1 MIFSPTRYTP
11 TLRDD
16 YAADI
21 DQYLPYIKAWWSVAS
36 PGFVFDDWQIELLR
50 RMTEL
55 DDNGQLRWRS
65 VLVSMGR
72 QNGKSELVSALG
84 IWSLLRKEGAYNVSV
99 ASTAEQ
105 ARLVYDRVQRIVA
118 ANPDTLGRLMVKLTD
133 TRGMKT
139 KHGAKYEIKA
149 SNANVLQ
156 GIPVNT
162 AIVDECHLVSA
173 QVWDALVSGTGARDS
188 TCIIGI
194 TTAGDENSELLNRLY
209 QNANKAISGDEQFS
223 RFGAWIWEASE
234 ADVPDN
240 DDKLIELLTEAN
252 PALQAGRIDVRN
264 LIDDV
269 RALPKEDIVRY
280 RLNRF
285 VNSGDKTFIPLD
297 LWWKCTKPLD
307 YEFPA
312 GDVVFAI
319 DRTPDWAHASIAAAV
334 KTPDDVIH
342 TELVA
347 SLVKPTMEQ
356 LLFLCGQLA
365 QYAPRAILVDGY
377 TLRDLHKE
385 LKIRGFQ
392 TDTVSLSDIV
402 NASSL
407 FFSRIARRT
416 LVHAGDPLLTV
427 QVPRTVRK
435 LVGEGFRV
443 SRRDSAVEIDA
454 VMATLLATYGVETL
468 RSQTIQVF

>member
-1 MIFSPTRYTP
+1 MFAPTRYTP
-11 TLRDD
+11 TLTDD
-16 YAADI
+16 FRSDI
-21 DQYLPYIKAWWSVAS
+21 DQFLPYIQAWWSVAS
-36 PGFVFDDWQIELLR
+36 PGFVFDEWQIELLR
-50 RMTEL
+50 RMTEV
-55 DDNGQLRWRS
+55 DESGELRFRS

-72 QNGKSELVSALG
+72 QNGKTELVSALG

-105 ARLVYDRVQRIVA
+105 ARLVYDRVQRIIA
-118 ANPDTLGRLMVKLTD
+118 SNGDTLGRLMVKLTD
-133 TRGMKT
+133 TRGIKT

-156 GIPVNT
+156 GIPVT
-162 AIVDECHLVSA
+162 TGIVDECHLVDA
-173 QVWDALVSGTGARDS
+173 QVWDALISGTGARDN
-188 TCIIGI
+188 TIIIGI

-209 QNANKAISGDEQFS
+209 QNAAKAISGDEQFS

-234 ADVPDN
+234 SEVPDD
-240 DDKLIELLTEAN
+240 DDKLVELLTEAN
-252 PALQAGRIDVRN
+252 PALQSGRIDVRN

-269 RALPKEDIVRY
+269 RALPKDDIIRY

-307 YEFPA
+307 YEFPK

-319 DRTPDWAHASIAAAV
+319 DRTPDWGHASIAAAV
-334 KTPDDVIH
+334 KTPDDIIH

-347 SLVKPTMEQ
+347 SIVKPTMEQ
-356 LLFLCGQLA
+356 LLYICGQLA
-365 QYAPRAILVDGY
+365 NFNPKSILVDGY

-385 LKIRGFQ
+385 LKLRGFQ
-392 TDTVSLSDIV
+392 ADTVTLSDIV

-407 FFSRIARRT
+407 FYSRIARRT
-416 LVHAGDPLLTV
+416 LVHAGDPLMTV

-443 SRRDSAVEIDA
+443 SRRDSAVEIDS
-454 VMATLLATYGVETL
+454 VMATLLATYGAETL
-468 RSQTIQVF
+468 RPTPIQVF